1 LGAVV
6 TILIR
11 KVDEPYGWLN
21 NMSPHPTKWDEKWWL
36 TSEAI
41 FQAMR
46 FQDEAIRAEIRSQ
59 KSPMS
64 AQRTAK
70 KHKAKMVVVPMSG
83 QDLNNMRA
91 VLRMKLDS
99 NKELVPLLLATGDEK
114 IIEDCSNR
122 PESHS
127 NWFWG
132 ACVQQDG
139 TWRGENWLGK
149 LWEELRSELRK

>member
-1 LGAVV
+1 
-6 TILIR
+6 
-11 KVDEPYGWLN
+11 
-21 NMSPHPTKWDEKWWL
+21 
-36 TSEAI
+36 
-41 FQAMR
+41 MR
-46 FQDEAIRAEIRSQ
+46 FNDPAIREEIRSQ

-70 KHKAKMVVVPMSG
+70 KHKAKMVIVPMSG

-91 VLRMKLDS
+91 VLRLKLDS
-99 NKELVPLLLATGDEK
+99 NKELVPLLLATGDEE

-127 NWFWG
+127 NRFWG

-149 LWEELRSELRK
+149 LWEELRSEMRK